1 MLLSALL
8 ECRRKS
14 FAIWYMILRQSPKSS
29 VARLKVTGQRAIFTH
44 GDSREDGPLDSSQV
58 DLPGSEIASIEL
70 DQGTLRI
77 SFGRAY
83 ILKSM
88 TGSKERTRWWQA
100 GTLVIEGVEEPLAL
114 PQGPLVCAGGDIEE
128 NVYTYRDMI
137 PIPLASRGAIRCL
150 LRFEGRDDPL
160 IASGRAIRLEMTEA
174 PKYIEHLG
182 R

>member
-1 MLLSALL
+1 M
-8 ECRRKS
+8 
-14 FAIWYMILRQSPKSS
+14 
-29 VARLKVTGQRAIFTH
+29 
-44 GDSREDGPLDSSQV
+44 DSSQI
-58 DLPGSEIASIEL
+58 DLPGSEIASIEW

-77 SFGRAY
+77 DFSRAY

-100 GTLVIEGVEEPLAL
+100 GALVIEGVESPPAL

-137 PIPLASRGAIRCL
+137 PIPLTSRGSIRCL
-150 LRFEGRDDPL
+150 LRFEGREDPF
-160 IASGRAIRLEMTEA
+160 IAEGGAIRLEMSEV